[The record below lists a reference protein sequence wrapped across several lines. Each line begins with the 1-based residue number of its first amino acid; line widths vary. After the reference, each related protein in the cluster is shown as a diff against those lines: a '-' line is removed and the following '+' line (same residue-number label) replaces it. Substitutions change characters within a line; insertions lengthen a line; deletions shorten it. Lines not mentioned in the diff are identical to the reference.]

1 MINPKPKIL
10 KLLFFIMSLSIYSLE
25 AGTTELE
32 GDPPD
37 TQLQT
42 FLMKIDQAAHRA
54 LDFVLNA
61 QVQLESPDY
70 KIGEWPSYVSMGGK
84 GAALGVF
91 HKGQL
96 EDANV
101 FTTASIHNILVEIVE
116 KRQIQEGR
124 IIEAIKSSY
133 LTFDAYQ
140 TNSGAFNFWRKNSS
154 AGPDGHLP
162 DHELTTP
169 LFRGFADVPGD
180 ADDTA
185 VTWLAKLL
193 NLKLMAALES
203 NQTASPSQKIGS
215 FFSKHLDHGFRI
227 SFIPNFF
234 DGEIATGA
242 YLTWLSHEPYVPVIS
257 SAFFPASYGPR
268 MPLGK
273 NNVDCVVNANVL
285 RVLKVYGEE
294 KTPGFHASCEY
305 LNRVSQHHQYNSCGI
320 YYPNTY
326 WLHYSVARAYEDGV
340 SCLEKSIPGNLAHL
354 LKSQRSDGSWTNEL
368 AKNDETM
375 ATALA
380 LGALLKTGDRQN
392 PEHLVAVRRA
402 VQYLLTQENPVNTT
416 EDSSLLISNW
426 KEGIFFSA
434 GTGARLDVLW
444 YSKPLTT
451 AMILQDLLEAKEWL
465 RP

>member
-1 MINPKPKIL
+1 MLNLKPKIL
-10 KLLFFIMSLSIYSLE
+10 KLLFFIIGLSIYSL
-25 AGTTELE
+25 AVRATEFE

-37 TQLQT
+37 LQPQT
-42 FLMKIDQAAHRA
+42 FLKQLDQAATRA
-54 LDFVLNA
+54 LNFVLKE
-61 QVQLESPDY
+61 QVQVESPEY
-70 KIGEWPSYVSMGGK
+70 KVGEWPSYVSLGGK
-84 GAALGVF
+84 GAALGVL
-91 HKGQL
+91 HRGQF

-101 FTTASIHNILVEIVE
+101 FTTASIHNILIEIVE
-116 KRQIQEGR
+116 KRQTQDSR
-124 IIEAIKSSY
+124 IIEAIKSGY

-140 TNSGAFNFWRKNSS
+140 TNSGAFNFWRKSSS

-169 LFRGFADVPGD
+169 LFTGFVDVPGD

-193 NLKLMAALES
+193 NLKMMTALES
-203 NQTASPSQKIGS
+203 NQTAPPPQKIGS

-285 RVLKVYGEE
+285 RALKVYGEE

-320 YYPNTY
+320 YYPDTY
-326 WLHYSVARAYEDGV
+326 WFHYSVARAYENGV
-340 SCLEKSIPGNLAHL
+340 SCLKTSIQGNLEHL
-354 LKSQRSDGSWTNEL
+354 VKSQRPNGSWTNEL

-402 VQYLLTQENPVNTT
+402 VQYLLAQENPVNTT

-451 AMILQDLLEAKEWL
+451 AVILQDLFDAKEWL
-465 RP
+465 F